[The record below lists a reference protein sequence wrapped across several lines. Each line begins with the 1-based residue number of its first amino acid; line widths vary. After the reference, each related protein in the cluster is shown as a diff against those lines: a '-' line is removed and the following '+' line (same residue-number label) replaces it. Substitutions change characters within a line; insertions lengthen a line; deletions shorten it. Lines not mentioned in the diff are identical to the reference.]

1 MRSTGAWGGREPRG
15 RCEAYRA
22 LFKAPLDEALVQQ
35 IREATNGNYALGN
48 QQFQAEIEHAL
59 DRRVTKGKAGRLK
72 GQPKHRRGQLGL
84 LWNRGLS
91 STRYYSVFW
100 FATLPAGK

>member
-1 MRSTGAWGGREPRG
+1 
-15 RCEAYRA
+15 
-22 LFKAPLDEALVQQ
+22 
-35 IREATNGNYALGN
+35 
-48 QQFQAEIEHAL
+48 L

-91 STRYYSVFW
+91 PIRFSGSLLFQRESNAIVD
-100 FATLPAGK
+100 L